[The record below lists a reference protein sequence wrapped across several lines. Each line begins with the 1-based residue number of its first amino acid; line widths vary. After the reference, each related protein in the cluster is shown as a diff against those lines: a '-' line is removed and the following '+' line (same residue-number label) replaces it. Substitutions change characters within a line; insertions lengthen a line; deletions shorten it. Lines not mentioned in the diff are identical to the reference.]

1 MKNREL
7 YEQHVNEG
15 ANIKQ
20 LIQDDHDP
28 ILSNCKKIFK
38 RATTMSSK
46 QWSTLKN
53 VLREVENE
61 GPTPLDALAM
71 QIALV
76 VKVANMIGDT
86 RVHEALSNAGI
97 SVEVAVPM
105 PNAALAGNSI
115 DNGEWASVFGA
126 TQKPA
131 DTANLMKLLLEK
143 ASQEQLRID
152 SMEAEIN
159 TNHAQAVEQESEI
172 KKSHYKKAVGL
183 KVRSRK
189 GPLDKDLDKV
199 KKELQ
204 SRKESVEIFG
214 EV

>member
-15 ANIKQ
+15 ANIRQ

-38 RATTMSSK
+38 RGTAMSSR
-46 QWSTLKN
+46 QWSVLKSA
-53 VLREVENE
+53 LREVDNE

-97 SVEVAVPM
+97 AVEVAVPM
-105 PNAALAGNSI
+105 PNAALSTSSI
-115 DNGEWASVFGA
+115 DNGEWNSVFGA
-126 TQKPA
+126 VQKPA
-131 DTANLMKLLLEK
+131 DTASLLKQLLEK

-152 SMEAEIN
+152 SMETEID
-159 TNHAQAVEQESEI
+159 TNHAQVVEQESEI

-189 GPLDKDLDKV
+189 GPLDKDLEKV
-199 KKELQ
+199 KKELL
-204 SRKESVEIFG
+204 SRKESVEIFEG
-214 EV
+214 A